1 MRKPVSDEAVP
12 ALAPVRAELLRTA
25 RAEAREVLDRADREA
40 EALVGEALARAR
52 VIVEEAHRQ
61 GEREGAA
68 AARGVKAG
76 ARRGAR
82 ERELAAREAAYEE
95 LRRRAFAHV
104 RQRWDTAARPA
115 VLDRLRKRAR
125 GLLGPD
131 AEIAEV
137 PGTGVVARAG
147 GRRVECTVDSLTAR
161 ALDRLGA
168 EIETLWSP

>member
-12 ALAPVRAELLRTA
+12 GLAPVRAELLRAA
-25 RAEAREVLDRADREA
+25 RAEAREVLDRADRDA
-40 EALVGEALARAR
+40 AALIGEARTKAR
-52 VIVEEAHRQ
+52 ILVEEAHRQ

-68 AARGVKAG
+68 AARGTRAG

-82 ERELAAREAAYEE
+82 DRELAAREAAYEE

-104 RQRWDTAARPA
+104 RRRWAPAAHPSI
-115 VLDRLRKRAR
+115 VGRLRERAR

-131 AEIAEV
+131 AEITEV
-137 PGTGVVARAG
+137 PGMGVVAHAP
-147 GRRVECTVDSLTAR
+147 GRRADCTLDGLTER

-168 EIETLWSP
+168 EVETLWSP